1 MSGRYDRGVS
11 GRGTPAILA
20 LEQAR
25 VPFTIHEYD
34 PGPSSAASRDR
45 RAGYGERTAAALG
58 VDPSRVYKT
67 LITSVDGRLVAAIV
81 PVDRELDLKALAAA
95 AGGRKS
101 EMADPAAA
109 ERSTGYVVGGISP
122 FGQRRALPTV
132 LDAGALL
139 LATIL
144 VSGGRRGLQVE
155 LAPADVARLTGAT
168 VAAIAR

>member
-1 MSGRYDRGVS
+1 V
-11 GRGTPAILA
+11 T
-20 LEQAR
+20 
-25 VPFTIHEYD
+25 FTVHEYE
-34 PGPSSAASRDR
+34 PGPATAASRDR

-58 VDPSRVYKT
+58 VDPARVHKT
-67 LITSVDGRLVAAIV
+67 LIASVDGRLVAAIV

-95 AGGRKS
+95 VGGRKA

-109 ERSTGYVVGGISP
+109 ERSSGYVVGGISP

-132 LDAGALL
+132 LHADALPM
-139 LATIL
+139 ATIL

-155 LAPADVARLTGAT
+155 LAPAEVVRLTGAT

>member
-1 MSGRYDRGVS
+1 MS

-20 LEQAR
+20 LDRAR
-25 VPFTIHEYD
+25 IAYAVHEYD
-34 PGPSSAASRDR
+34 AGATAAGGP
-45 RAGYGERTAAALG
+45 RAPHVGYGERTAAALG
-58 VDPSRVYKT
+58 IDPARIHKT
-67 LITSVDGRLVAAIV
+67 LIASVDGRLVAAIV

-95 AGGRKS
+95 AGGRRA

-122 FGQRRALPTV
+122 FGQKRPLATV
-132 LDAGALL
+132 VDEGAFGHD
-139 LATIL
+139 TIL

-155 LAPADVARLTGAT
+155 LAPADVVRLTGAT

>member
-1 MSGRYDRGVS
+1 VS

-20 LEQAR
+20 LDRAR
-25 VPFTIHEYD
+25 VVYVVHEYD
-34 PGPSSAASRDR
+34 AGVPATSPGGPRAP

-58 VDPSRVYKT
+58 IEPARIHKT
-67 LITSVDGRLVAAIV
+67 LIASVDGRLVAAIV

-95 AGGRKS
+95 GGGRRA

-122 FGQRRALPTV
+122 FGQKRRLATV
-132 LDAGALL
+132 VDEGAFGHD
-139 LATIL
+139 TIL

-155 LAPADVARLTGAT
+155 LAPADVVRLTGAI
-168 VAAIAR
+168 VATIAR